1 MARPGKAIF
10 DVTMMAGWAFA
21 AVLTGLVALT
31 MVDDTGDS
39 ARNPNVVA
47 TLDSADARLV
57 TGSIDQMPPAN
68 LEKALGESETA
79 LVDQQN
85 QTFNPFSKR
94 TEINAQQLQDL
105 IAELHKIKQEVGAFH
120 VTMKRLRDENDRL
133 KQRLAKLE
141 LDGPVG
147 QSGSV
152 RVVDLPRRDDSRNP
166 FILANGQIS
175 QPVDSQSTGSIGATG
190 SLGANGSAFDP
201 FKVNDQPNIKV
212 TEQPLT
218 MDFESSAPQAQPMLP
233 KDKPLGHEATSST
246 WQSEQSSSGSALQP
260 VSEVV
265 SAPTDVRLSSQTS
278 FGIDLGAFVSISDI
292 RAAWQEVSGAQKS
305 LVGDLRPLSRV
316 TELDD
321 GRLALHLVLGP
332 IPNAAQAASVCA
344 QLNYANYDCAVSA
357 FRGQSLALN

>member
-39 ARNPNVVA
+39 ARDPNVVA
-47 TLDSADARLV
+47 TLDSDDARLV
-57 TGSIDQMPPAN
+57 TGSIDQMQPSD
-68 LEKALGESETA
+68 LEKTLGESEKT

-141 LDGPVG
+141 LDGPVA

-166 FILANGQIS
+166 FILANGQLS
-175 QPVDSQSTGSIGATG
+175 QPIDTQSTGSIGATG
-190 SLGANGSAFDP
+190 TLEANGGAFDP
-201 FKVNDQPNIKV
+201 FKVDDQPNIKV

-218 MDFESSAPQAQPMLP
+218 MDFESSAPQGAQMLP
-233 KDKPLGHEATSST
+233 KDKPTEHVASDG
-246 WQSEQSSSGSALQP
+246 ALQP
-260 VSEVV
+260 VSRVV
-265 SAPTDVRLSSQTS
+265 STPNVVRSSSQTS

-292 RAAWQEVSGAQKS
+292 RAAWQGVSASQKT

-344 QLNYANYDCAVSA
+344 QLNYANYDCSVSA
-357 FRGQSLALN
+357 YRGQSLALN

>member
-39 ARNPNVVA
+39 ARDPNVVA

-57 TGSIDQMPPAN
+57 TGSIDQMPSAN

-175 QPVDSQSTGSIGATG
+175 QPIDTQSTGSIGATG
-190 SLGANGSAFDP
+190 ALEANSGAFDP

-218 MDFESSAPQAQPMLP
+218 MDFERSTPHDAQMLP
-233 KDKPLGHEATSST
+233 KDKPTEHVA
-246 WQSEQSSSGSALQP
+246 SGGALQP
-260 VSEVV
+260 VSQVV

-292 RAAWQEVSGAQKS
+292 RAAWQEVSGAQKN

-344 QLNYANYDCAVSA
+344 QLNYANYDCSVSA
-357 FRGQSLALN
+357 YRGQSLALN